1 MPKDATARRRED
13 GAELGVLGHVTSS
26 TWVLGPTATG
36 MITTALL
43 GADGQAQ
50 AERDKRVPSG
60 LHSYEAA

>member
-1 MPKDATARRRED
+1 MPKDAAARKRKD
-13 GAELGVLGHVTSS
+13 GAELGVLGHLTSS
-26 TWVLGPTATG
+26 TWVLDPTATG

-60 LHSYEAA
+60 SHSYEAA

>member
-13 GAELGVLGHVTSS
+13 RADLGVLGHVTSS
-26 TWVLGPTATG
+26 TWVLDPTATG

-60 LHSYEAA
+60 LHSYKAA

>member
-13 GAELGVLGHVTSS
+13 RADLGVLGHVTSS
-26 TWVLGPTATG
+26 TWILDPTATG

-60 LHSYEAA
+60 LHSYEVA

>member
-13 GAELGVLGHVTSS
+13 RADLGVLVHVTSS
-26 TWVLGPTATG
+26 TWILDPTATG

-60 LHSYEAA
+60 LHSYEVA